1 MSNNIRNQPMY
12 VQAGNLENENVV
24 ASADLY
30 PGMLGSRVTVNVATG
45 ATGGV
50 ASGGGKTYQRVQVD
64 STAATAPYPGAVA
77 WWSNK
82 SAALVTTDPTKLGR
96 GRIAGVFRNAIS
108 PGNIGFIQTQGP
120 STVKIIDT
128 PTAAPTAAGLIV
140 IPSATAGKAD
150 VLAAGSAATYPA
162 LGVTT
167 GAVQGGTSVCPVDLD
182 VQETP

>member
-12 VQAGNLENENVV
+12 VASGNYETENQP
-24 ASADLY
+24 AATDPY
-30 PGMLGSRVTVNVATG
+30 PGMLGSRATYNS
-45 ATGGV
+45 
-50 ASGGGKTYQRVQVD
+50 ASGVTGVGAVGKTYQRVQVD
-64 STAATAPYPGAVA
+64 STVTVAPFPGAVA

-82 SAALVTTDPTKLGR
+82 ATSLVTTAATLR
-96 GRIAGVFRNAIS
+96 GRVAGIFRNAII

-120 STVKIIDT
+120 STVKIIDA
-128 PTAAPTAAGLIV
+128 PTAAPTTAGLIV

-167 GAVQGGTSVCPVDLD
+167 GPLAGGTSIAPVDLD
-182 VQETP
+182 VPETA